1 MADPA
6 GPLLDQDDKDTA
18 LFSLK
23 EEAPQSP
30 PLLSSPSPS
39 LSPHEFLFCT
49 PPASASPP
57 SSPLG
62 HSATL
67 AEKPSAESLFM
78 PWLSGGSLLDA
89 EDAADDC
96 KGEEEQRGRKVSTF
110 DVSSRHD
117 EIRCLDLRSHKFPHY
132 RR

>member
-6 GPLLDQDDKDTA
+6 GPLLDQDDKDAA

-30 PLLSSPSPS
+30 PPLSSPSPS

-49 PPASASPP
+49 PPTSASPP

-62 HSATL
+62 HSVPL
-67 AEKPSAESLFM
+67 ADKASAESLFM

-89 EDAADDC
+89 QDAADDC
-96 KGEEEQRGRKVSTF
+96 KGEEEQRGRKASTF
-110 DVSSRHD
+110 HLV
-117 EIRCLDLRSHKFPHY
+117 IMRSGASI
-132 RR
+132 